1 MENKMAI
8 TAKMVADL
16 RTKTGCGMMECKK
29 ALTEANGDFDEAVKV
44 LREKGLSVAAK
55 KASRIAA
62 EGVVD
67 IMFNDAHDTAAMIEV
82 NAETDFVAKNETFKE
97 FVRGIL
103 KVILDKRPATIE
115 ELLPLAYND
124 DFTVEAKLKDMIFTL
139 GENMNIR
146 RFVIVDGVLSSY
158 VHGGGT
164 TGVIVKF
171 NADDAAKNNAGFA
184 EFGKNIAMQI
194 AAGNP
199 PEYVNRE
206 DVPASA
212 VEEEKEVILNTLKND
227 EKNANK
233 PEAILEKMVVGKL
246 GKFFERVCLVEQEY
260 VKAEN
265 HEKVGQY
272 VAATAKAFGGEI
284 SIDSFVLYERGEGL
298 EKREDN
304 FAEEIASMVKGN

>member
-1 MENKMAI
+1 MEIKMAI

-55 KASRIAA
+55 KAGRIAA

-67 IMFNDAHDTAAMIEV
+67 VMFNEDHTTAAMIEV

-103 KVILDKRPATIE
+103 KVILANRPANLE
-115 ELLPLAYND
+115 ELFPMAYD
-124 DFTVEAKLKDMIFTL
+124 DSFTVEGKLKDMVFTI

-146 RFVIVDGVLSSY
+146 RFVVVDGILSSY

-171 NADDAAKNNAGFA
+171 EADDAAKNNAGFA

-199 PEYVNRE
+199 PEYVARE
-206 DVPASA
+206 DVPESA
-212 VEEEKEVILNTLKND
+212 VNEEKEVIINTLKND
-227 EKNANK
+227 EKNAGK
-233 PEAILEKMVVGKL
+233 PDAILEKMVVGKL
-246 GKFFERVCLVEQEY
+246 GKFYERVCLLEQEY

-272 VAATAKAFGGEI
+272 VKATAKEFGGDI
-284 SIDSFVLYERGEGL
+284 KVVSFVLYERGEGL

-304 FAEEIASMVKGN
+304 FADEIAQLVKGN